1 MQYLTASD
9 GVRLGYVVD
18 DFTDPWKPPETL
30 VLLHAAMGSS
40 KRLYAWVPR
49 LARDFRVVRLDL
61 RGHGSSQVPDDALP
75 FTLDR
80 LARDVIDLLDHLGLD
95 RVHLAGSSA
104 GAIISMKVAI
114 DYPDRLLTLADF
126 ASTPGLGPSNVD
138 AERWVA
144 HISGRAC
151 GRSCP
156 RPSPIASIWARSTRA
171 SSSGSSR
178 SRRDERGVARPVRPT
193 DALRRPQRRSAR
205 IRCPMLAVVP
215 DHDPICSMAQYE
227 VIRERMPNIEFM
239 VYRGLPHNIT
249 DAVPDRCAEEL
260 HSSCSSSAE
269 AGMLVY
275 VLGGC
280 AAPSRS
286 PWAWPPSSSCC
297 CTSRG
302 IPSP

>member
-18 DFTDPWKPPETL
+18 DFTDPWKPPQTL

-61 RGHGSSQVPDDALP
+61 RGHGSSQIPDEALP

-80 LARDVIDLLDHLGLD
+80 LARDVIDLLDHLGVD

-144 HISGRAC
+144 HIKRTGVRTFLAETIADRFDLDKVEPRFVEWFLDESAKTSAAWLARFVPLM
-151 GRSCP
+151 RSVDLTGDL
-156 RPSPIASIWARSTRA
+156 AK
-171 SSSGSSR
+171 
-178 SRRDERGVARPVRPT
+178 
-193 DALRRPQRRSAR
+193 

-215 DHDPICSMAQYE
+215 DHDPISSMAQYE
-227 VIRERMPNIEFM
+227 VIRDRVPKVKFV
-239 VYRGLPHNIT
+239 VYHGLPHNIT

-260 HSSCSSSAE
+260 HRFLLE
-269 AGMLVY
+269 Q
-275 VLGGC
+275 
-280 AAPSRS
+280 R
-286 PWAWPPSSSCC
+286 
-297 CTSRG
+297 
-302 IPSP
+302 

>member
-1 MQYLTASD
+1 MEYFTTSD
-9 GVRLGYVVD
+9 DVRLGYVVD
-18 DFTDPWKPPETL
+18 DFTDPWTPPQTL
-30 VLLHAAMGSS
+30 VLVHAAMGSS

-61 RGHGSSQVPDDALP
+61 RGHGASQVPDDALP

-80 LARDVIDLLDHLGLD
+80 LARDVVELFDHLRVD

-114 DYPDRLLTLADF
+114 DYPHRLLSLADF

-144 HISGRAC
+144 HIQRKGVRGFLAETIADRFDLAQVDPRFVEWFLDESAKTSAAWLARFVPLM
-151 GRSCP
+151 RSVDLTADLP
-156 RPSPIASIWARSTRA
+156 K
-171 SSSGSSR
+171 
-178 SRRDERGVARPVRPT
+178 
-193 DALRRPQRRSAR
+193 

-215 DHDPICSMAQYE
+215 DHDPISSMAQYE
-227 VIRERMPNIEFM
+227 VIRDRVPKVKFV

-260 HSSCSSSAE
+260 HRF
-269 AGMLVY
+269 L
-275 VLGGC
+275 LDQ
-280 AAPSRS
+280 R
-286 PWAWPPSSSCC
+286 
-297 CTSRG
+297 
-302 IPSP
+302 

>member
-1 MQYLTASD
+1 MRTWRHEVEYFTTSD
-9 GVRLGYVVD
+9 GVRLGYVID

-30 VLLHAAMGSS
+30 VLVHAAMGSS
-40 KRLYAWVPR
+40 KRLYAWVPK

-61 RGHGSSQVPDDALP
+61 RGHGASQVPDDALP

-80 LARDVIDLLDHLGLD
+80 LARDVIELFDHLRVD

-114 DYPDRLLTLADF
+114 DYPDRLLSLADF

-144 HISGRAC
+144 HIKRKGVRGFLAETIADRFDLAQVDPRFVEWFLDESAKTSAAWLARFVPLM
-151 GRSCP
+151 RSVDLTADLP
-156 RPSPIASIWARSTRA
+156 K
-171 SSSGSSR
+171 
-178 SRRDERGVARPVRPT
+178 
-193 DALRRPQRRSAR
+193 

-215 DHDPICSMAQYE
+215 DHDPISSMAQYE
-227 VIRERMPNIEFM
+227 VIRDRVPRVKFV

-260 HSSCSSSAE
+260 HRF
-269 AGMLVY
+269 L
-275 VLGGC
+275 LDQ
-280 AAPSRS
+280 R
-286 PWAWPPSSSCC
+286 
-297 CTSRG
+297 
-302 IPSP
+302 